1 MAADLTML
9 PISSTNALPANRPP
23 PSSLPPDRRRF
34 HTRVLHFIR
43 LQPRAACDTA
53 CDTAR
58 TGEEQVGS
66 ETRSVSSREKHV
78 LIDHATS
85 ATTTHA
91 QAGSRASVCTQARKK
106 RKGYEGSKEKK

>member
-9 PISSTNALPANRPP
+9 PISSTNALPANSPP

-58 TGEEQVGS
+58 MVMSALQKRFGERPYRIGGAPAPGQRV
-66 ETRSVSSREKHV
+66 
-78 LIDHATS
+78 IDIQS
-85 ATTTHA
+85 D
-91 QAGSRASVCTQARKK
+91 
-106 RKGYEGSKEKK
+106 